1 MKGFDIGAEEREEK
15 RESIFSAVSPSSPPD
30 SRVCTRAR
38 NSSRLR
44 PPYFQA
50 NEYSTVLSPF
60 QFFFVHLNSVA
71 LERQEKR
78 RVVLYAQR

>member
-1 MKGFDIGAEEREEK
+1 MGGGEGFRHWGGEKK

-44 PPYFQA
+44 PLYFQA

-60 QFFFVHLNSVA
+60 QFFSCTSILSHSNG
-71 LERQEKR
+71 R
-78 RVVLYAQR
+78 RRDV